1 MTKDILIVYR
11 DGGGVGTKVDENA
24 SATLPASV
32 RTLSARAIGA
42 RSNSAMAIPALTK
55 TY

>member
-24 SATLPASV
+24 SATL
-32 RTLSARAIGA
+32 LGIGEDA
-42 RSNSAMAIPALTK
+42 VDKGYRSQVEYRNR
-55 TY
+55 